1 MGGPSSVCNTSVRV
15 KGLCHVDTGAG
26 NQFTELDHLAH
37 LFERKD
43 LILLVTVDCETGRVV
58 PSVFQAGEACKK
70 GRSAVWSWQF
80 TGATHTIHKRVNDI
94 LSVLLDEVVDIS
106 ENATIPI

>member
-1 MGGPSSVCNTSVRV
+1 MGGPSGVCNTSMRV
-15 KGLCHVDTGAG
+15 KGLCHVDAGVG

-58 PSVFQAGEACKK
+58 SSVFQAREACEK
-70 GRSAVWSWQF
+70 GELGGDHGSS
-80 TGATHTIHKRVNDI
+80 RV
-94 LSVLLDEVVDIS
+94 
-106 ENATIPI
+106 